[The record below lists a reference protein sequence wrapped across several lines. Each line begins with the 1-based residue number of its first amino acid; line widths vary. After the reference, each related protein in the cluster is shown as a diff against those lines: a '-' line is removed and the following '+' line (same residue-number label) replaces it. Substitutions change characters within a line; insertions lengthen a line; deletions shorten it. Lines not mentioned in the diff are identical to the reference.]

1 MRQAL
6 PGRSIALVVETDQ
19 EQRALVATLLEES
32 DLQVIEC
39 DSAEAALAVIDLKA
53 DHMAMVVTDV
63 ELAGRL
69 DGIELAQ
76 NLEAHHPELPVIVM
90 SGEPSNRIDELPDNV
105 VRLGRPWRL
114 LDVLI
119 VAERARQAA

>member
-39 DSAEAALAVIDLKA
+39 DSAEAALAVVDLKA
-53 DHMAMVVTDV
+53 DHLAMVVTDV